1 MKKLALI
8 IALASICAAASAK
21 VEFPAVIGDNM
32 VLQQQ
37 TAASFWGKAAPG
49 KNVTVKTTWSKEK
62 YSVTADSKTGKW
74 FVKLNTPAAG
84 GPYEIT
90 VSDGEAV
97 TLKNILIGE
106 VWFCSGQSNMEM
118 PMKGFGSQPVK
129 GATDYIVSA
138 NASRPIRMCTVKRCS
153 STTLKEDTECQWKEN
168 VPDAVADCSAT
179 AYFFADQLQ
188 KSIGIPVGLLITEWG
203 GSSIETW
210 INEEVIASEFPEFD
224 ISYLHGAKVK
234 TKANQSPCLL
244 FNGQVNPLIPFTFK
258 GMLWYQGEAN
268 RNRPDQYVRLQTAYV
283 KMMRELFQAPDA
295 PFYFVQIA
303 PYKYGAPNAFMSGYF
318 VEAQAKTLETIPN
331 SGMAV
336 TCDCGE
342 LGTIHPCEKQPVGRR
357 LAYLALNRDY
367 GFKSISADAPKYESV
382 DFKDGKA
389 MVKFT
394 VDKMGLSPMG
404 APIKGF
410 EIAGAD
416 RQFHPARAVLSKDH
430 SVIEVS
436 SPDVAEPAAVRYC
449 FRNWCK
455 GSLYNNFG
463 IPAAPFRTDDWNIE

>member
-1 MKKLALI
+1 MKKLT
-8 IALASICAAASAK
+8 LAISLAFICAVASAK
-21 VEFPAVIGDNM
+21 VEFPSVIGDNM

-37 TAASFWGKAAPG
+37 TAASFWGKAEPG
-49 KNVTVKTTWSKEK
+49 RKVTIKTTWSKEK
-62 YSVTADSKTGKW
+62 YSVTADSETGKW
-74 FVKLNTPAAG
+74 SVKLNTPAAG

-118 PMKGFGSQPVK
+118 PMKGFGSQPVR

-138 NASRPIRMCTVKRCS
+138 NASRPIRICSVKKHSSLTLCEDAECS
-153 STTLKEDTECQWKEN
+153 WKEN
-168 VPDAVADCSAT
+168 VPDAVAGCSAT

-188 KSIGIPVGLLITEWG
+188 KSLGIPVGLIITDWG
-203 GSSIETW
+203 GSTIETW

-234 TKANQSPCLL
+234 TKANHSPCLL

-268 RNRPDQYVRLQTAYV
+268 RSRPDQYVRLQTAYV
-283 KMMRELFQAPDA
+283 KMMRELFQVPDA

-303 PYKYGAPNAFMSGYF
+303 PYKYGDPDKFMSGYF
-318 VEAQAKTLETIPN
+318 YEAQEKTLDIIPH

-342 LGTIHPCEKQPVGRR
+342 LGTIHPCEKQPVGKR
-357 LAYLALNRDY
+357 LAYLALKHDY
-367 GFKSISADAPKYESV
+367 GFKTILADAPRYKSV
-382 DFKDGKA
+382 EFKDGKA
-389 MVKFT
+389 LVKF
-394 VDKMGLSPMG
+394 DAGGMGLSPMG
-404 APIKGF
+404 AQIAGF

-416 RQFHPARAVLSKDH
+416 QQFHAADAILTKDH
-430 SVIEVS
+430 TVIEVS
-436 SPDVAEPAAVRYC
+436 SPEVAGPVAVRYC
-449 FRNWCK
+449 FRNWSR
-455 GSLYNNFG
+455 GGLYNNFG
-463 IPAAPFRTDDWNIE
+463 VPAGPFRTDSWNIE